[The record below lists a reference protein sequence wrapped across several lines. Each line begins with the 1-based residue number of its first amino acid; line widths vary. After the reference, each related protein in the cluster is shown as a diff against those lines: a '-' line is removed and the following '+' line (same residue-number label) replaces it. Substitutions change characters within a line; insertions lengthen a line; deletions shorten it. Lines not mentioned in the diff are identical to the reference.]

1 MNIND
6 FYSTIVQTDN
16 TDNLTDLFIS
26 ADFFSKN
33 TIGLCSGSTGA
44 ARQMN

>member
-6 FYSTIVQTDN
+6 FYSAIVQTDN
-16 TDNLTDLFIS
+16 TDNLTSLFIS

-33 TIGLCSGSTGA
+33 NIGLCSGLTGIS
-44 ARQMN
+44 RQMN